1 MFSILFWYDSKIKIM
16 KTNSWIRARGYEPQG
31 VQIPPTN
38 RGRTLGVRKTIMIGL
53 AEAKL

>member
-1 MFSILFWYDSKIKIM
+1 M

-31 VQIPPTN
+31 VQIPQIPPAN
-38 RGRTLGVRKTIMIGL
+38 KGRNLGGGLRKTIMIGL

>member
-1 MFSILFWYDSKIKIM
+1 M